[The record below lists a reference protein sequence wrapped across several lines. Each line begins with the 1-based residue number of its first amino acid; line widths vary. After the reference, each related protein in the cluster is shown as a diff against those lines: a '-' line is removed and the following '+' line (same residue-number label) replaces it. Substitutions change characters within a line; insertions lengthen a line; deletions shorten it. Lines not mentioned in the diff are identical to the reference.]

1 MAFCRKRPEE
11 GEELSICKWTQYFG
25 TCVFMIG
32 SSGLPW
38 LSVGLKRLVGV
49 GEVKISTFVVLT
61 LLLCGCGNVTKREI
75 ARDNIV
81 RKTQELFDAV
91 APGNKQPWEKY
102 IADDALYFDE
112 RGHNMD
118 KKALVA
124 SIEPLP
130 TGLSGTIKVVNSK
143 VNIQGNTLIHSYD
156 TDETENYHGQELH
169 ARYHA
174 TDTWMKRNQQWQIV
188 AGQVLRYYEDPAPG
202 VGNPRKFL
210 EYEGTYELADQ
221 REVVSSENGKLYLT
235 RGTHAGV
242 ELIPEACDIFFRK
255 GIEGREVFH
264 YTGGKVNSII
274 DRRNNEDVVWQKIK

>member
-1 MAFCRKRPEE
+1 
-11 GEELSICKWTQYFG
+11 
-25 TCVFMIG
+25 MIG

-112 RGHNMD
+112 QGHNMD

-264 YTGGKVNSII
+264 YTGGKVSSII